1 MVSARYLNPH
11 PQLGNVE
18 VSSIAVP
25 VISEMFG
32 RIPHGRVI
40 LALYDPDSQYNPLFV
55 NISAEH
61 LRSGGDLLYLAS
73 SKPPSEIR
81 QQFSELGLN
90 ISEYEARDNAVLV
103 DGYSAQMGIKSSEKY
118 QSRATNLNELSIT
131 ISESAPQWPAGT
143 LIIGESFS
151 TIAFRQEN
159 VFGKF
164 WRKVV
169 GRWRNQ
175 GTIMIAG
182 LAMGLHPPE
191 FYQEMKLVADGVLE
205 MRLTEHSGE
214 MINTIRATSM
224 KGQNSDTKWRQVL
237 FDDKMKASLRLI
249 E

>member
-1 MVSARYLNPH
+1 LVSARHLIADS
-11 PQLGNVE
+11 QLGNVG
-18 VSSIAVP
+18 VSSVAVP
-25 VISEMFG
+25 VISEMVG
-32 RIPHGRVI
+32 WIPHGRVI
-40 LALYDPDSQYNPLFV
+40 LAMYDPDSQYNQLFV

-61 LRSGGDLLYLAS
+61 LRSAGDLLYLVS
-73 SKPPSEIR
+73 SKPPTEIR

-118 QSRATNLNELSIT
+118 QTRAANLNELSIT

-151 TIAFRQEN
+151 TLALHQEN

-175 GTIMIAG
+175 GTILIAG
-182 LAMGLHPPE
+182 LARGLHPPE
-191 FYQEMKLVADGVLE
+191 FYQEMKLVSDGVLE
-205 MRLTEHSGE
+205 MRLTEHGGE

-224 KGQNSDTKWRQVL
+224 KGQNSDTRWRQIL

>member
-1 MVSARYLNPH
+1 LVSAHYPIPGTL
-11 PQLGNVE
+11 LGNVGGN
-18 VSSIAVP
+18 SIVVP
-25 VISEMFG
+25 VISEMIG

-40 LALYDPDSQYNPLFV
+40 LAMYDPESQYNPLFV

-61 LRSGGDLLYLAS
+61 LRSGGDLLYLVS
-73 SKPPSEIR
+73 SKPPGEIR

-118 QSRATNLNELSIT
+118 QTRAANLNELSIT

-143 LIIGESFS
+143 LVIGESFS
-151 TIAFRQEN
+151 TIAVRQEN

-191 FYQEMKLVADGVLE
+191 FYQEMKLVSDGVLE
-205 MRLTEHSGE
+205 MRLTEHGGE
-214 MINTIRATSM
+214 MVNTIRATSM
-224 KGQNSDTKWRQVL
+224 KGQNSDTRWRQIL
-237 FDDKMKASLRLI
+237 FDNRMKASLRLI